1 MAVSTGDDGE
11 EVMST
16 INITPFTDVL
26 LVLLIIF
33 IILAAVTKEPKLPDA
48 KNSEKVK
55 DSQIV
60 VVIDA
65 KNKVQIGSDQ
75 VDIADAPA
83 AFKRL
88 ADNTGHRYNS
98 VIVKADP
105 AASYGTVLQVMDAA
119 KKEDLVN
126 FGLAN
131 HVEGTPQGSNGAA
144 PAGGKS

>member
-1 MAVSTGDDGE
+1 
-11 EVMST
+11 MST

-48 KNSEKVK
+48 KNTTKVK

-60 VVIDA
+60 VIIDE
-65 KNKVQIGSDQ
+65 KNKIQIGSDN
-75 VDIADAPA
+75 VDLAQAPA
-83 AFKRL
+83 AFKKL
-88 ADNTGHRYNS
+88 ADNTGHRYTS

-105 AASYGTVLQVMDAA
+105 KASYGTVLQVMDAA
-119 KKEDLVN
+119 KKEDLVD

-131 HVEGTPQGSNGAA
+131 HIEGTPQGSVGGASS
-144 PAGGKS
+144 AGS